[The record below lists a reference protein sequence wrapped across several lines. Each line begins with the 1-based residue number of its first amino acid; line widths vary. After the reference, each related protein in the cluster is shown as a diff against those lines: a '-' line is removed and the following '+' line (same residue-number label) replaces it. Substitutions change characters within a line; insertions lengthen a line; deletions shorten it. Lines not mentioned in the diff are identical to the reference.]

1 MKASTSV
8 ALEEYPGFSDPQKG
22 HIKVVNAG
30 PTEEQRGALQR
41 APDGSRSEG
50 QHLTPV
56 WKKKKK
62 KRGKAKK
69 AKS

>member
-30 PTEEQRGALQR
+30 LKEEQRGALQR

-50 QHLTPV
+50 QHLTPDD
-56 WKKKKK
+56 KKK